1 MRRHERC
8 IYQCAMYLHVD
19 CQWHAAAGWSQIWS
33 KYTCQSSFTNMQ
45 LYNSNWKISVQ
56 SLVLF
61 SLHIRSLEIPN
72 KLSPSSGSQICKT
85 PLPFLKTTFH
95 LSLRRFSRFSRYS
108 SNFSNPFPNNALS
121 NGLEHIY
128 LGWGECSINIPLM
141 KSWEQR
147 SALDVCPNR
156 MRKRVKEM
164 EREAEGG
171 QAK

>member
-1 MRRHERC
+1 MSIVSRHERC

-33 KYTCQSSFTNMQ
+33 KYTCQSRTLVFTNMQ
-45 LYNSNWKISVQ
+45 LYSCNWKISIQ

-61 SLHIRSLEIPN
+61 SLHIRCLEIPN
-72 KLSPSSGSQICKT
+72 KLSPSSGSQICKI
-85 PLPFLKTTFH
+85 PFH
-95 LSLRRFSRFSRYS
+95 LSPRCFSRFSRYS

-128 LGWGECSINIPLM
+128 LGRGECSINIPLM